1 MFQVGNR
8 VMSRDRAVPSKL
20 PVIVIGASG
29 SIGTSIL
36 ERLLVEG
43 FSVHGTVR
51 SDSTATSLR
60 ERFSQDSVS
69 VSCLDVVDL
78 SHVRETVNQVA
89 AEAGGIFGVVYAAG
103 LQIRTPLQEFSVEQM
118 ADVIA
123 VNLTGAVVASQTALA
138 HMVQRKHGRF
148 VFVGSLTTK
157 FSISGIAPYAMAKS
171 ALSSWARSIAVEY
184 ACHGI
189 TANAVLPGRIES
201 TMIADVMSD
210 ERREST
216 LSRIP
221 AGRMGQPGDV
231 SNAVVFLLSE
241 HASYVNGAEL
251 VVDGAWL
258 AGGGN
263 IRG

>member
-1 MFQVGNR
+1 M
-8 VMSRDRAVPSKL
+8 MSRNKVVPSDL
-20 PVIVIGASG
+20 PVLLIGASG
-29 SIGTSIL
+29 SIGESIL
-36 ERLLVEG
+36 ERLLIEG

-60 ERFSQDSVS
+60 ERFSRDSVS
-69 VSCLDVVDL
+69 FSCLDVVDL
-78 SHVRETVNQVA
+78 PQVRATVNHVA
-89 AEAGGIFGVVYAAG
+89 AEAGGIFGMVYAAG
-103 LQIRTPLQEFSVEQM
+103 LQIRTPLQEFTVEQM

-123 VNLTGAVVASQTALA
+123 VNLTGAVIASQTALT
-138 HMVQRKHGRF
+138 HMVQRKNGRF
-148 VFVGSLTTK
+148 VFVGSLTAK

-184 ACHGI
+184 AGHGI

-201 TMIADVMSD
+201 KMIADVMSD

-221 AGRMGQPGDV
+221 AGRMGQPRDV

-241 HASYVNGAEL
+241 DASYVNGSEL

-263 IRG
+263 VRG